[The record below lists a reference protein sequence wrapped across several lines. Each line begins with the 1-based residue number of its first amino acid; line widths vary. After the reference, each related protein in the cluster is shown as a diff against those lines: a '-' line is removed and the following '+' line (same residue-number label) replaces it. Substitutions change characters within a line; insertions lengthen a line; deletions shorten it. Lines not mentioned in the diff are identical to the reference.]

1 MKLLREPVKDSTK
14 GETQLIANP
23 SYPRSALSLHFA
35 MYAGR
40 PPLKDSISRGLAG
53 IFTPKYQE
61 SARGKR
67 ETASTKNGHVP
78 DAVWRPTIR
87 CHKSRPR
94 CLGLHSHHRGAAAHP
109 GPLIRRAF
117 LDML

>member
-61 SARGKR
+61 SARGGKADLQVF
-67 ETASTKNGHVP
+67 ELGGQNPNAPDDTA
-78 DAVWRPTIR
+78 
-87 CHKSRPR
+87 
-94 CLGLHSHHRGAAAHP
+94 LGR
-109 GPLIRRAF
+109 
-117 LDML
+117 

>member
-40 PPLKDSISRGLAG
+40 RPLKDSISRGLPG
-53 IFTPKYQE
+53 IFTPKIPGAG
-61 SARGKR
+61 ARKR
-67 ETASTKNGHVP
+67 ETASTPNAHMP
-78 DAVWRPTIR
+78 D
-87 CHKSRPR
+87 SF
-94 CLGLHSHHRGAAAHP
+94 G
-109 GPLIRRAF
+109 
-117 LDML
+117 D